1 MSYFPTRILLA
12 TDGSEDTLA
21 ATRAAVDLA
30 VRTGSELHVVHV
42 FEFIPVREY
51 AGVAL
56 RMRSPMELEEEAQR
70 TLEQEVEDIEEIGGV
85 VADARMRL
93 GSPAGQILSA
103 AREIEAGLIVMG
115 RRNLGDMKR
124 LFSGSISE
132 KVLRHAECPV
142 LTLRGVEDAWPPAR
156 VVISDDFSVNAREAG
171 ELAASIGSLYGAEG
185 LLVHVYLSPSE
196 DALRSDPRLS
206 EHDLEQ
212 IEADLRDRTGD
223 LERILGGRVGVELVQ
238 GRGVAGEI
246 ARSPIE
252 ATRDVKGATLISVGR
267 REFGKL
273 RRMRAGS
280 VSTEIARVAAG
291 PVLVCPHS

>member
-30 VRTGSELHVVHV
+30 GRTGSELHVVHV

-115 RRNLGDMKR
+115 RRNL
-124 LFSGSISE
+124 
-132 KVLRHAECPV
+132 
-142 LTLRGVEDAWPPAR
+142 
-156 VVISDDFSVNAREAG
+156 
-171 ELAASIGSLYGAEG
+171 
-185 LLVHVYLSPSE
+185 
-196 DALRSDPRLS
+196 
-206 EHDLEQ
+206 
-212 IEADLRDRTGD
+212 
-223 LERILGGRVGVELVQ
+223 
-238 GRGVAGEI
+238 
-246 ARSPIE
+246 
-252 ATRDVKGATLISVGR
+252 
-267 REFGKL
+267 
-273 RRMRAGS
+273 
-280 VSTEIARVAAG
+280 
-291 PVLVCPHS
+291 